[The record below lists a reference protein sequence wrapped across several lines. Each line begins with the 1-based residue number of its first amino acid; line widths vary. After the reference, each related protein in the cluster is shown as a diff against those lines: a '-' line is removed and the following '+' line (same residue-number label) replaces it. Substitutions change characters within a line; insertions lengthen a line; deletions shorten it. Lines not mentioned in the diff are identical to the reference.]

1 MVSSVGEEGAVRV
14 AWSSVT
20 GRNREVVSGSVR
32 VAEYM
37 EAVLRRVFA
46 LLFHNKS
53 PMSSRF
59 DLGVLS
65 VLFQHIGTNAAVG
78 QDEVDLGEV
87 RRLFH
92 SALAEL

>member
-14 AWSSVT
+14 ARSSVT

-32 VAEYM
+32 VAEHM

-46 LLFHNKS
+46 LYKS

-78 QDEVDLGEV
+78 QDEVNLGEV
-87 RRLFH
+87 SRLFH
-92 SALAEL
+92 RTLAEL